1 MKHQRT
7 LLLLALITCL
17 AACDMPDFSY
27 SGANGKLTLDGNV
40 LTVHV
45 DGAPDATISSAGDF
59 AVDGK
64 AVSLAPAQRGLL
76 VLYYQGA
83 ADIREQA
90 NGMKAGITAA
100 KNAFVAKPDAD
111 EKQKLK
117 DAVAAQA
124 HQLTVKMCQDQ
135 TNLKAIQDQ
144 LNAQVPA
151 FRPYGG
157 IFRARS
163 TEDCIKDND

>member
-7 LLLLALITCL
+7 LLLLALIAGL

-27 SGANGKLTLDGNV
+27 SGANGKLTLDGHV
-40 LTVHV
+40 LTVHA
-45 DGAPDATISSAGDF
+45 DGAPDATIGSAGDF

-64 AVSLAPAQRGLL
+64 AVALSPAQRGLL

-100 KNAFVAKPDAD
+100 KDAFVAKPDAGA
-111 EKQKLK
+111 KQKLK
-117 DAVAAQA
+117 DTVASQA
-124 HQLTVKMCQDQ
+124 HQLTVKMCQDE

-151 FRPYGG
+151 FKPYVG
-157 IFRARS
+157 IFRDRS
-163 TEDCIKDND
+163 TADCIKDND

>member
-1 MKHQRT
+1 M
-7 LLLLALITCL
+7 LLALITCL